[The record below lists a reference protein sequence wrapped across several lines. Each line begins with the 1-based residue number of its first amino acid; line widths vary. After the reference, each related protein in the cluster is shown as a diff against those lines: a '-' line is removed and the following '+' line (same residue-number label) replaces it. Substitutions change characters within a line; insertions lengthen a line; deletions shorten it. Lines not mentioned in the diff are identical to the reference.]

1 MECLRQYKSINII
14 KTMKKVL
21 FFAAMLGLAVAC
33 AETKKVEE
41 NNAEETA
48 TVEAVEVVEEAVEAP
63 AEVVVE
69 RNL

>member
-1 MECLRQYKSINII
+1 
-14 KTMKKVL
+14 
-21 FFAAMLGLAVAC
+21 MLGLAVAC

-69 RNL
+69 SLLRIRHLWMRGHGTTCTGRTG